1 MVARNWADPRNID
14 VFALANKGGLV
25 ESKGGLVQGETA
37 LARFLRLC
45 EGLPEQNGLAVW
57 QVQGSIGQ
65 GTGKTGVIS
74 GQPLLHLHVRAD
86 LLLDC
91 QRCGQPFAFPV
102 DAQAALQLVESEADL
117 DDELGVLQEEDDEDS
132 FSDDEDEGDEN
143 AAADPSAGY
152 PEKVVGSRHFDLLAQ
167 IEDELILNV
176 PYVPR
181 HDVCPGAQ
189 ASAAAE
195 QEPAERRPSP
205 FAVLEQ
211 LKRK

>member
-1 MVARNWADPRNID
+1 MMARNSADPRNID
-14 VFALANKGGLV
+14 VFALANKGSLV
-25 ESKGGLVQGETA
+25 EGETA
-37 LARFLRLC
+37 LVRFLRLS

-57 QVQGSIGQ
+57 QVHGSIGQ

-86 LLLDC
+86 LFLDC
-91 QRCGQPFAFPV
+91 QRCGQPFTFPV
-102 DAQAALQLVESEADL
+102 DAQAVLQLVESEADL
-117 DDELGVLQEEDDEDS
+117 DDGLAVLQEEDEDS
-132 FSDDEDEGDEN
+132 FSDDEDEDDEN
-143 AAADPSAGY
+143 AAAYPSAGY

-167 IEDELILNV
+167 VEDELILNV

>member
-1 MVARNWADPRNID
+1 MMARDFADPRNID
-14 VFALANKGGLV
+14 VFALAKKEGLI
-25 ESKGGLVQGETA
+25 EGETA
-37 LARFLRLC
+37 LVRFLRLC
-45 EGLPEQNGLAVW
+45 ENLPEQNGLAAW
-57 QVQGSIGQ
+57 QVQGSMGL

-91 QRCGQPFAFPV
+91 QRCGQPFTFAV
-102 DAQAALQLVESEADL
+102 DVQSALQLVESEADL
-117 DDELGVLQEEDDEDS
+117 GDELSVLQDNEDG
-132 FSDDEDEGDEN
+132 FFGDEDENFDEEDES
-143 AAADPSAGY
+143 AAADSSVGY

-167 IEDELILNV
+167 VEDELILNV

-181 HDVCPGAQ
+181 HEVCPGAQ

>member
-1 MVARNWADPRNID
+1 MVARDSADPRNID

-25 ESKGGLVQGETA
+25 EGETA
-37 LARFLRLC
+37 LVRFLRLC
-45 EGLPEQNGLAVW
+45 EGLPEQSGLVAW
-57 QVQGSIGQ
+57 QVQGSVGQ
-65 GTGKTGVIS
+65 GTGKTGVIA

-102 DAQAALQLVESEADL
+102 DARAALQLVESEADL
-117 DDELGVLQEEDDEDS
+117 DDELGVLQEEDEDS
-132 FSDDEDEGDEN
+132 FSDEEGDDEN

-167 IEDELILNV
+167 VEDELILNV

-181 HDVCPGAQ
+181 HEICPGAQ

-195 QEPAERRPSP
+195 HEPAERRPSP
-205 FAVLEQ
+205 FSVLEQ

>member
-1 MVARNWADPRNID
+1 MVNKNHGIDPRNID
-14 VFALANKGGLV
+14 VFALAKKGGSAGGEIALV
-25 ESKGGLVQGETA
+25 
-37 LARFLRLC
+37 RFLRLC
-45 EGLPEQNGLAVW
+45 EGLPDQSGLASW
-57 QVQGSIGQ
+57 QVQGLMGR

-74 GQPLLHLHVRAD
+74 GQPLLQLHVRAD

-102 DAQAALQLVESEADL
+102 DTRTTLQLVESEADL
-117 DDELGVLQEEDDEDS
+117 DDELSLLQEEDEDS
-132 FSDDEDEGDEN
+132 FFDDEDESDED
-143 AAADPSAGY
+143 AAADFPSGH

-167 IEDELILNV
+167 VEDELILNV
-176 PYVPR
+176 HYVPR
-181 HDVCPGAQ
+181 HEVCPGTQ

-195 QEPAERRPSP
+195 QKPAERRPSP

>member
-1 MVARNWADPRNID
+1 MGARNLADPRNID
-14 VFALANKGGLV
+14 VFALAKNGSLM
-25 ESKGGLVQGETA
+25 EGETA
-37 LARFLRLC
+37 LVRFLRLC
-45 EGLPEQNGLAVW
+45 EDLPEQNGLAVW

-102 DAQAALQLVESEADL
+102 DAQAVLQLVESEADL
-117 DDELGVLQEEDDEDS
+117 DDDLSVLQEEDDEDS
-132 FSDDEDEGDEN
+132 FSDNEDDEN

-167 IEDELILNV
+167 VEDELILNV

-195 QEPAERRPSP
+195 QEPVERRPSP
-205 FAVLEQ
+205 FAVLGQ

>member
-1 MVARNWADPRNID
+1 MADPRNID
-14 VFALANKGGLV
+14 VFALAKSADLV
-25 ESKGGLVQGETA
+25 SGEIA
-37 LARFLRLC
+37 LSRFMRLC
-45 EGLPEQNGLAVW
+45 AGLPEQEGRVVW
-57 QVQGSIGQ
+57 QVQGSMGQ

-74 GQPLLHLHVRAD
+74 GQPLLHMHVRAD

-91 QRCGQPFAFPV
+91 QRCGQPLTFAV
-102 DAQAALQLVESEADL
+102 DAQSALQLVQSDADL
-117 DDELGVLQEEDDEDS
+117 DDVLGILQEDEGS
-132 FSDDEDEGDEN
+132 FFDDEDEEDDV
-143 AAADPSAGY
+143 AAADPSSGGY

-167 IEDELILNV
+167 VEDELILNV

>member
-1 MVARNWADPRNID
+1 MVARNLADPRNID
-14 VFALANKGGLV
+14 VFALAKSGGLV
-25 ESKGGLVQGETA
+25 SGEMA

-45 EGLPEQNGLAVW
+45 AGLPEQDGLAAW
-57 QVQGSIGQ
+57 QVRGSIGP

-74 GQPLLHLHVRAD
+74 GQPLLHLHVRAG

-91 QRCGQPFAFPV
+91 QRCGQPFTFAV
-102 DAQAALQLVESEADL
+102 DAQSALQLVESETDL
-117 DDELGVLQEEDDEDS
+117 DDDLGVLQDDEDP
-132 FSDDEDEGDEN
+132 FFEDEDGEN
-143 AAADPSAGY
+143 EDAAAVPSVGY

-181 HDVCPGAQ
+181 HEVCPGAQ

>member
-1 MVARNWADPRNID
+1 MVTRNSADPRNVD
-14 VFALANKGGLV
+14 VFALAKKEGLV
-25 ESKGGLVQGETA
+25 EGETA
-37 LARFLRLC
+37 LVRFLRLC
-45 EGLPEQNGLAVW
+45 EGLPEQNGLAAW
-57 QVQGSIGQ
+57 QVQGSMGQ

-91 QRCGQPFAFPV
+91 QRCGQPFTFAV
-102 DAQAALQLVESEADL
+102 DAQSALQLVESEADL
-117 DDELGVLQEEDDEDS
+117 DDELGVLQDNEDEFFDDEGEN
-132 FSDDEDEGDEN
+132 FGEEDEN
-143 AAADPSAGY
+143 AAADPSVGY

-167 IEDELILNV
+167 VEDELILNV

-181 HDVCPGAQ
+181 HEVCPGAQ

>member
-1 MVARNWADPRNID
+1 MVARNLADPRNID
-14 VFALANKGGLV
+14 VFALAKNGGLV
-25 ESKGGLVQGETA
+25 EGETA
-37 LARFLRLC
+37 LVRFLRLG
-45 EGLPEQNGLAVW
+45 EDLPEQNGLAVW
-57 QVQGSIGQ
+57 QVRGSIGQ

-74 GQPLLHLHVRAD
+74 GQPLMHLHVRAD

-91 QRCGQPFAFPV
+91 QRCGQPFTFPV
-102 DAQAALQLVESEADL
+102 DAQAVLQLVESEADL
-117 DDELGVLQEEDDEDS
+117 DDDLSVLQEDDEDS
-132 FSDDEDEGDEN
+132 FSDDEDESDEN
-143 AAADPSAGY
+143 AAADLSTGY

-195 QEPAERRPSP
+195 QEPVERRPSP

>member
-1 MVARNWADPRNID
+1 MGARNLADPRNID
-14 VFALANKGGLV
+14 VFALAKNGSLM
-25 ESKGGLVQGETA
+25 EGETA
-37 LARFLRLC
+37 LVRFLRLC
-45 EGLPEQNGLAVW
+45 EDLPEQNGLAVW

-91 QRCGQPFAFPV
+91 QRGGQSFAFPV
-102 DAQAALQLVESEADL
+102 DAQAVLQLVESEADL
-117 DDELGVLQEEDDEDS
+117 DDELSVLQEEDEDS
-132 FSDDEDEGDEN
+132 FSGNEDEDEDDEN
-143 AAADPSAGY
+143 AAADPSGGY

-195 QEPAERRPSP
+195 QESAERRPSP